1 MGSKRLSLR
10 EFQMYRQ
17 TMSRPVEKCAVALL
31 LAFLGMTGS
40 VAGDWS
46 QWRGPERTAVVQNE
60 AIRTE
65 FATPPKLLWTFRS
78 AGAGYSSPS
87 VVGNV
92 VYCLG
97 ADEESDFA
105 NAINLETGEQ
115 IWKTKLGPVFR
126 ESRGNGPRGSPT
138 IDGSYLFCVRGGGE
152 IHCLNTKDGKQVWS
166 KSSRRDFGG
175 KLMSGWGY
183 SESPLVDGDHVIFT
197 PGGDGAMVALRKAT
211 GETVWRAQG
220 LSDDAAHS
228 SPIVA
233 EPMGVRQYIN
243 LTRRGVAGVR
253 ASDGKLL
260 WFYARTQNV
269 AAIPTPVYHDHH
281 VFVTSGYGSGCD
293 LIRLTKEGE
302 EFKAEKV
309 YHNKDMI
316 NHHGGVVLIDGFIY
330 GHSYEPRREAPGWAC
345 LDFKTGAMK
354 WKLGNKRPGKG
365 AVIAVNHHL
374 FCYDEDT
381 GIVHVGRALPDGWKE
396 TGQIKPP
403 TRSSIR
409 TRDNKFWAHPVVANG
424 RLLIRDQDLI
434 FCYDLRP

>member
-1 MGSKRLSLR
+1 MNRTAS
-10 EFQMYRQ
+10 
-17 TMSRPVEKCAVALL
+17 TIC
-31 LAFLGMTGS
+31 LGWLVTLFAMVDTVG
-40 VAGDWS
+40 ATDWP
-46 QWRGPERTAVVQNE
+46 QWRGPERTAVSSE
-60 AIRTE
+60 KALRLDFSST
-65 FATPPKLLWTFRS
+65 PKLLWTFKS

-87 VVGNV
+87 IVGDV

-97 ADEESDFA
+97 SDDEYDFA
-105 NAINLETGEQ
+105 FALRLDNGELL
-115 IWKTKLGPVFR
+115 WRSNLGPVFR

-138 IDGSYLFCVRGGGE
+138 IDGSLLFCVRGGGE
-152 IHCLNTKDGKQVWS
+152 IHCLNVKDGKQRWS

-183 SESPLVDGDHVIFT
+183 SESPLVDGDRVIFT
-197 PGGDGAMVALRKAT
+197 PGGDGAMVALKKET
-211 GETVWRAQG
+211 GETIWRAQG

-233 EPMGVRQYIN
+233 EPFGVRQYIN

-253 ASDGKLL
+253 ATDGKLL
-260 WFYARTQNV
+260 WFYGRTQNI
-269 AAIPTPVYHDHH
+269 AAIPTPIYHDRH

-293 LIRLTKEGE
+293 LIRLSKDGD

-309 YHNKDMI
+309 YHNTNMI
-316 NHHGGVVLIDGFIY
+316 NHHGGVVLVNGHIY
-330 GHSYEPRREAPGWAC
+330 GHSYEPRREMPGWTC
-345 LDFKTGAMK
+345 LDLMTGNPK

-365 AVIAVNHHL
+365 SVIAVNDHL

-381 GIVHVGRALPDGWKE
+381 GIVHVGKASPDGWSE
-396 TGQIKPP
+396 LGQIKPP

-409 TRDNKFWAHPVVANG
+409 TRDNKFWAHPVVAQG

-434 FCYDLRP
+434 FCFDMRP

>member
-1 MGSKRLSLR
+1 MTLGHGIARDGCGLLVGLCL
-10 EFQMYRQ
+10 
-17 TMSRPVEKCAVALL
+17 TM
-31 LAFLGMTGS
+31 
-40 VAGDWS
+40 AGGLHAADWP
-46 QWRGPERTAVVQNE
+46 QWRGPERTAISGRE
-60 AIRTE
+60 SIRTVFPE
-65 FATPPKLLWTFRS
+65 APKLMWTYKE

-87 VVGNV
+87 VVGDV

-97 ADEESDFA
+97 SDDEHDFA
-105 NAINLETGEQ
+105 YALNLTTGERL
-115 IWKTKLGPVFR
+115 WRTNLGPVFR

-138 IDGSYLFCVRGGGE
+138 VDGDLLFCVRGGGE
-152 IHCLNTKDGKQVWS
+152 IHCLTTKEGRQLWS
-166 KSSRRDFGG
+166 KSARRDFGG

-183 SESPLVDGDHVIFT
+183 SESPLVDGEKVIFS
-197 PGGDGAMVALRKAT
+197 PGGDGAIVALKRDT
-211 GETVWRAQG
+211 GETIWRAQG

-233 EPMGVRQYIN
+233 EPFGVRQYIN

-260 WFYARTQNV
+260 WFYARTQNT
-269 AAIPTPVYHDHH
+269 AAIPTPVYHDRH

-293 LIRLTKEGE
+293 LIRLTKEGD

-316 NHHGGVVLIDGFIY
+316 NHHGGVVLLDGHIY
-330 GHSYEPRREAPGWAC
+330 GHSYEPRREAPGWTC
-345 LDFKTGAMK
+345 LEFLTGKVK

-365 AVIAVNHHL
+365 AVIAANDHL

-381 GIVHVGRALPDGWKE
+381 GIVHVGVASPEGWKE

-403 TRSSIR
+403 SRSSIR
-409 TRDNKFWAHPVVANG
+409 TRDNKFWAHPVIAAG

-434 FCYDLRP
+434 FCFDISQ